1 MRPLR
6 LQHDD
11 RSGNR
16 AIVRKGKVHMTDAQ
30 GARPLGRC
38 AIQPQLRSCTVPSNH
53 FDLLKRHALTQPGSK
68 GFEARFLRGESCRQR
83 LRAVCA
89 TGTGRPLCLGED
101 LFFEPALSQRSRD
114 PLDRDDVHPESQD
127 HA

>member
-16 AIVRKGKVHMTDAQ
+16 AIVRKGNVHMTNAQ

-38 AIQPQLRSCTVPSNH
+38 AIQPQLGSCTVPSNH

-68 GFEARFLRGESCRQR
+68 GFEARLLRGESCRER
-83 LRAVCA
+83 LRAVRA
-89 TGTGRPLCLGED
+89 TGAGRTL
-101 LFFEPALSQRSRD
+101 
-114 PLDRDDVHPESQD
+114 
-127 HA
+127 